1 MSRVNRPPLG
11 LARVARY
18 MDKKTDKIAVIVG
31 TVTDDVRLIGAEL
44 PKLRIA
50 ALRFTEAARA
60 RIVKAGGECLTFDQL
75 ALTKPTGKSTVL
87 LRGRRNARVA
97 TRYFG
102 TPGAP
107 GSDTRPRVRSKGRK
121 VSAPPWPCSWLALH
135 LPLSPFLPPK
145 TCMLTPHPTPISY
158 LSITHSSRR
167 PVGVAQAGA
176 TSTKYSVFVYLSTT
190 FSTTSSRLYQ

>member
-1 MSRVNRPPLG
+1 MMSRVNRPPLG

-18 MDKKTDKIAVIVG
+18 MAKKEDKIAVVVG
-31 TVTDDVRLIGAEL
+31 TVTDDVRLIGTAL
-44 PKLRIA
+44 PKLTIA

-60 RIVKAGGECLTFDQL
+60 RIVKAGGQCLTFDQL

-107 GSDTRPRVRSKGRK
+107 GSDVRPRVRSKGRK
-121 VSAPPWPCSWLALH
+121 VSFALFERH
-135 LPLSPFLPPK
+135 PKLLTVHFFLLPS
-145 TCMLTPHPTPISY
+145 
-158 LSITHSSRR
+158 
-167 PVGVAQAGA
+167 
-176 TSTKYSVFVYLSTT
+176 
-190 FSTTSSRLYQ
+190 